1 MFMFIHWL
9 AHLFNVSILHQLS
22 ICKMSKTR
30 SKKSGYTKVGD
41 YVELRVPR
49 DAKYEDVARSA
60 ATAVGLNDPTDS
72 SSDEDIAHSKGT
84 LVLLRADGTRV
95 PNTPL
100 SDDLSAPW
108 TIHDYMC
115 GFPTYRRTAT
125 AVKLGVG
132 YTAPVSC
139 NLLKCT
145 AYF

>member
-60 ATAVGLNDPTDS
+60 ATAVGLNDPADS
-72 SSDEDIAHSKGT
+72 SSDE
-84 LVLLRADGTRV
+84 
-95 PNTPL
+95 
-100 SDDLSAPW
+100 
-108 TIHDYMC
+108 
-115 GFPTYRRTAT
+115 
-125 AVKLGVG
+125 
-132 YTAPVSC
+132 VSH
-139 NLLKCT
+139 T
-145 AYF
+145 QREH